1 MQNSVARIVKKF
13 HHISEGRRSQK
24 WLKVSE
30 KILFINLVLAF
41 KYLNGLAPSY
51 VVVILQCTW
60 QV

>member
-1 MQNSVARIVKKF
+1 MQNSAATIVKKF
-13 HHISEGRRSQK
+13 DHISEGRGSQK

-30 KILFINLVLAF
+30 ILFINLVLAF

>member
-1 MQNSVARIVKKF
+1 MQNSAARIVKKF
-13 HHISEGRRSQK
+13 DHISEGLRSQK

-41 KYLNGLAPSY
+41 KYLNSLAPTY

-60 QV
+60 